1 MSDAPL
7 SVSPCASGYDRPGPQ
22 SAAWRAGVHS
32 ACLVAAGS
40 RRHAAGPASPAN
52 AADKGERDRAPPES
66 EPPSDDNGPQVI
78 NGRLQLTSISL
89 GRRARV
95 ASIPGRGVWFSQQT
109 FLGRDSV
116 DRLPDCCRWDCR
128 GSAMKKI
135 GLVGGISWVSTL
147 DYYRYI
153 NEGIN
158 ERLGGLEFAECIIYS
173 VNFNDVQRHGWD
185 NWDETFLLLSAA
197 CTHLKA
203 AGAEAIVLC
212 ANTAHAIADELEAHI
227 QLPLIHI
234 ATATA
239 TEVSRYGLRKV
250 GLLGTKF
257 TMELPFYRDKLRLQ
271 NIEALVPQEQRVRD
285 FIQQTLKEELGRGI
299 VSPAT
304 KAAYIE
310 VTNQL
315 IACGAEGIVL
325 ACTEIPLLLS
335 QQDVAVPV
343 FDTTRIHVQ
352 AAVEFALSGHA
363 GT

>member
-1 MSDAPL
+1 
-7 SVSPCASGYDRPGPQ
+7 
-22 SAAWRAGVHS
+22 
-32 ACLVAAGS
+32 
-40 RRHAAGPASPAN
+40 
-52 AADKGERDRAPPES
+52 
-66 EPPSDDNGPQVI
+66 
-78 NGRLQLTSISL
+78 
-89 GRRARV
+89 
-95 ASIPGRGVWFSQQT
+95 
-109 FLGRDSV
+109 
-116 DRLPDCCRWDCR
+116 
-128 GSAMKKI
+128 MKKL
-135 GLVGGISWVSTL
+135 GLIGGISWVSTL

-158 ERLGGLEFAECIIYS
+158 ERLGDLEFAECIIYS

-185 NWDETFLLLSAA
+185 NWAETFRLLSAA

-212 ANTAHAIADELEAHI
+212 ASTAHAIADDLEAYI

-239 TEVSRYGLRKV
+239 TEIGRHGFKTV

-257 TMELPFYRDKLRLQ
+257 TMELPFFKDKLRSQ
-271 NIEALVPQEQRVRD
+271 NIEALIPQEQAVRD
-285 FIQQTLKEELGRGI
+285 FIQQTIKEELGRGI

-325 ACTEIPLLLS
+325 GCTEIPLLLS

-343 FDTTRIHVQ
+343 FDTTRIHAQ
-352 AAVEFALSGHA
+352 AAVEFALSSRAGHSA
-363 GT
+363 RPNTTNSR